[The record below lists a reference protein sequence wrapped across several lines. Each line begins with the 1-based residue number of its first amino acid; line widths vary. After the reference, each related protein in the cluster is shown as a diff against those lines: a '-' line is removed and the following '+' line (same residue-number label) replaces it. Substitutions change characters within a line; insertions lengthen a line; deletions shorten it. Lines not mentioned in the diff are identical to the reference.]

1 MVKPVQSS
9 WLPYV
14 GGVSKMSCNSETRL
28 ADPLTRKIP
37 RVLVAVV
44 SVGGQ
49 RYVRRLLLSFLRGTL
64 AWKIYLVLS
73 AASRISKQWLGC
85 SLDTSSFHWQCS

>member
-1 MVKPVQSS
+1 MVKLVQSS

-28 ADPLTRKIP
+28 ADPLTRKMP

-44 SVGGQ
+44 EVGGQ
-49 RYVRRLLLSFLRGTL
+49 NYVSRVLL
-64 AWKIYLVLS
+64 
-73 AASRISKQWLGC
+73 C
-85 SLDTSSFHWQCS
+85 SCMAL